1 MQKLIIEGGYPLSGN
16 IKISGAKN
24 SAVALIPASILCDGK
39 VTINNVPNITDRYA
53 LSEILEYLGAKVSIN
68 KEMMEIDCSDISN
81 KEIPENIAKKLRAS
95 YYFMG
100 ALLGKYK
107 KVAIYFPGG
116 CSIGSRPINL
126 HLKGFEAL
134 GATVKEENNKYL
146 IEAKELIGTN
156 IYLDIASVGATINIM
171 LVAVLAKGTTII
183 GNAAKEP
190 EIVNVATFLNNMGAK
205 VIGAGTS
212 EIKIIGVDKL
222 NSCYHEV
229 IPDRIEAGTYMI
241 AASLIGEEVKI
252 ENVIPEHVEALVS
265 KLKEIGV
272 DIEVGDDYFII
283 KKPSKFNSVN
293 IKTLGYPG
301 FPTDLQQPITT
312 LLTQCEGLSMVE
324 ETIYENRFQNIPY
337 LNKMGANIKIK
348 GNIAYIKGSSL
359 LYGKEVEA
367 TDLRAGACLIIA
379 GLIAKGKTIIKN
391 VNHILRGYEGIVDKL
406 SNLGAKIKIE

>member
-1 MQKLIIEGGYPLSGN
+1 M
-16 IKISGAKN
+16 
-24 SAVALIPASILCDGK
+24 
-39 VTINNVPNITDRYA
+39 
-53 LSEILEYLGAKVSIN
+53 
-68 KEMMEIDCSDISN
+68 
-81 KEIPENIAKKLRAS
+81 
-95 YYFMG
+95 
-100 ALLGKYK
+100 
-107 KVAIYFPGG
+107 
-116 CSIGSRPINL
+116 
-126 HLKGFEAL
+126 
-134 GATVKEENNKYL
+134 KEENNKYL

-156 IYLDIASVGATINIM
+156 IYLDIVSVGATINIM

-272 DIEVGDDYFII
+272 DIEVGDDYFIK
-283 KKPSKFNSVN
+283 KKPKKFNSFN
-293 IKTLGYPG
+293 IKNLGYPG
-301 FPTDLQQPITT
+301 LQTYLQQPITT
-312 LLTQCEGLSMVE
+312 LLTQCEGVSMVE